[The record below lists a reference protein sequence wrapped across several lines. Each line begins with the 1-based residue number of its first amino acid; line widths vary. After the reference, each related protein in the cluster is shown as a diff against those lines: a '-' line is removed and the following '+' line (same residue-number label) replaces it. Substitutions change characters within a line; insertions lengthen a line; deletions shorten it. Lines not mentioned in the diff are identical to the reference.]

1 VDDPHGPALSNGLG
15 NAAWKEGDA
24 FSHVADKNPECCG
37 ACQEICKLVYV
48 PPAMSLPSNACIG
61 QPYQCNRNLFWTR
74 ETKDPVEDID
84 WSEMDVVYVCH
95 TCDSVWGDVIMEH
108 KDSPWDDPDDTCC
121 VAYEMN
127 RGGMD
132 DYDQGYLCSQKL
144 KVWPWRPA

>member
-1 VDDPHGPALSNGLG
+1 
-15 NAAWKEGDA
+15 
-24 FSHVADKNPECCG
+24 
-37 ACQEICKLVYV
+37 
-48 PPAMSLPSNACIG
+48 MSLPSNACIG